1 MAVTRP
7 RAIGTEDNESAVNKR
22 ALLLGRRRSAGRR
35 SRRREAQHW
44 LKGVAGRHWCLARAL
59 ATRP

>member
-1 MAVTRP
+1 MNQSRAQTR
-7 RAIGTEDNESAVNKR
+7 GVKDHESAVNKR

-44 LKGVAGRHWCLARAL
+44 LKGVAGRHWCLAHAL